1 MFRRFDTATPQQM
14 RKRAMF
20 LLILGLLLPGSP
32 QLLAGNRLLGKVG
45 IRATI
50 VGWASIAVLAI
61 LFFVKRSWVLTI
73 FATPAMGGIVAIIL
87 YVYGF
92 GFAILLLDAF
102 RLSLLGRLYPVGR
115 YVMISLFL
123 VFSFLGA
130 SVFVTGANTLKTAD
144 NTVESIFRQKGFSSP
159 SDGRYNILLLGS
171 DAGKDRFGVRTDS
184 MSVLSFNA
192 NTGAMVNI
200 GIPRNL
206 QHAPIPA
213 DSPLRKFY
221 GQSWDDLMNS
231 VYKNVTDNHSSAYP
245 DAVKNGST
253 PGIEAVRD
261 LAEGVTGLK
270 IQSFVMINMTG
281 FKMLIDSLGGLT
293 IDVKQRLPIGG
304 QLDDGSD
311 ASGWIEPGVQ
321 TLDGRLALW
330 YARSRHG
337 TSDYSRMARQHQV
350 EQLIIKKLTP
360 SYVLSHFD
368 SLAQAAKT
376 LIDTDIPDGMAA
388 TYADLA
394 LSGKGK
400 SIKSLELVPNYGFEP
415 DVPNF
420 EKIHTAIAAAIK
432 ASN

>member
-1 MFRRFDTATPQQM
+1 M
-14 RKRAMF
+14 RKRAIF

-32 QLLAGNRLLGKVG
+32 QLLAGNRLLGKIG

-50 VGWASIAVLAI
+50 VGWVSIAILAV
-61 LFFVKRSWVLTI
+61 LFFVKRSWVLTLLT
-73 FATPAMGGIVAIIL
+73 TPTLGGIVSIIL

-115 YVMISLFL
+115 YVIISLFL
-123 VFSFLGA
+123 IFSFLAA
-130 SVFVTGANTLKTAD
+130 SVFVTGANILKTAD
-144 NTVESIFRQKGFSSP
+144 NTVESIFSQKGFSSA
-159 SDGRYNILLLGS
+159 SNGRYNILLLGS

-184 MSVLSFNA
+184 MSVLSINA
-192 NTGAMVNI
+192 DTGAMVNI

-221 GQSWDDLMNS
+221 GESWDDLMNA

-245 DAVKNGST
+245 DARKNGST

-270 IQSFVMINMTG
+270 IQSYVMINMTG
-281 FKMLIDSLGGLT
+281 FKMLVDTVGGLT
-293 IDVKQRLPIGG
+293 VDVKQRLPIGG

-337 TSDYSRMARQHQV
+337 TSDYSRMARQHQI
-350 EQLIIKKLTP
+350 EQLLLKKITP
-360 SYVLSHFD
+360 AFALSHFEA
-368 SLAQAAKT
+368 LTNAAKN
-376 LIDTDIPDGMAA
+376 LITTNIPDGMAA
-388 TYADLA
+388 TYVDLA

-400 SIKSLELVPNYGFEP
+400 RIKSVELVPKYGFEP
-415 DVPNF
+415 DVPNY
-420 EKIHTAIAAAIK
+420 EKIHTAIAVAIK
-432 ASN
+432 ASK

>member
-1 MFRRFDTATPQQM
+1 M
-14 RKRAMF
+14 RKRAIF

-45 IRATI
+45 IRATF
-50 VGWASIAVLAI
+50 VGWASLAVLTI

-73 FATPAMGGIVAIIL
+73 LATPALGGIVSIIL
-87 YVYGF
+87 YAYGF

-123 VFSFLGA
+123 IFAFLGA

-144 NTVESIFRQKGFSSP
+144 NTVEAIFAQKGFTSA

-171 DAGKDRFGVRTDS
+171 DAGRDRFGVRPDS
-184 MSVLSFNA
+184 ISVLSFNA
-192 NTGAMVNI
+192 DTGAMVNI

-221 GQSWDDLMNS
+221 GESWDDLINAI
-231 VYKNVTDNHSSAYP
+231 YKNVTDNHPDAYP

-253 PGIEAVRD
+253 PGIEATRD
-261 LAEGVTGLK
+261 LVEGVTGLK
-270 IQSFVMINMTG
+270 IQSYVMVNMTG
-281 FKMLIDSLGGLT
+281 FKKLIDAVGGLT

-311 ASGWIEPGVQ
+311 ATGWIEPGVQ

-360 SYVLSHFD
+360 SYALAHFD
-368 SLAQAAKT
+368 ALAEAAKT

-394 LSGKGK
+394 LNSK
-400 SIKSLELVPNYGFEP
+400 SKRIRSVELVPKYGFEP
-415 DVPNF
+415 DVPNY
-420 EKIHTAIAAAIK
+420 EKIHTAIAVAIK
-432 ASN
+432 ASK